1 MSRANIT
8 IQKET
13 AEKLREYRDMNNIS
27 SIDQVVNQLLGNG
40 TSTNVDF
47 ISEAPAFTLI
57 GETNRQHE
65 TDEIINV
72 SWEDLKQSKVGDSWV
87 ADMDVTSEK
96 ADVMFK
102 DDEGAFIRF
111 IHTNTNTLDAYYGD
125 TQVSVQY
132 FHFL

>member
-1 MSRANIT
+1 MRSNIT

-13 AEKLREYRDMNNIS
+13 AEKLREYRDLNNIKS
-27 SIDQVVNQLLGNG
+27 LDETIIKLLGDG
-40 TSTNVDF
+40 TSTDVDF
-47 ISEAPAFTLI
+47 ISEAPAFTLV
-57 GETNRQHE
+57 GKTNRQHE

-72 SWEDLKQSKVGDSWV
+72 SWEDLKQSKVGDSWI

-111 IHTNTNTLDAYYGD
+111 VRTNTNTLDEYCGD
-125 TQVSVQY
+125 KQVSVQY